1 VTSAPPPA
9 GGRPAGDPA
18 GDGGP
23 EGAVPAGPA
32 RPTRRARRRGAAE
45 SLLSI
50 VLVLEAMSL
59 FFVVLVVNGRELL
72 PTGVAFGGGLGAI
85 VAILL
90 VSRTLR
96 WRWGVA
102 LGWLVQLGL
111 VACGLLDPVMYVVA
125 ALFVAIWTYCLV
137 KGTQLDR
144 LNASRFGSQP

>member
-1 VTSAPPPA
+1 
-9 GGRPAGDPA
+9 
-18 GDGGP
+18 
-23 EGAVPAGPA
+23 
-32 RPTRRARRRGAAE
+32 
-45 SLLSI
+45 

-59 FFVVLVVNGRELL
+59 FFVMLVVNGRDLV

-85 VAILL
+85 VLILL

-96 WRWGVA
+96 WRWGIA
-102 LGWLVQLGL
+102 LGWVVQLGL

-144 LNASRFGSQP
+144 MNAARFGQQP